1 VLAPAF
7 AIDKMPATEQ
17 TCSDHS
23 LSVETYTYLCRRN
36 SLKLFSR
43 GSLCTWASVL
53 ELEVFVSEL
62 LAINRLASSTVS
74 ASEVTTLR

>member
-1 VLAPAF
+1 
-7 AIDKMPATEQ
+7 
-17 TCSDHS
+17 
-23 LSVETYTYLCRRN
+23 
-36 SLKLFSR
+36 
-43 GSLCTWASVL
+43 VL